1 MGMHAMVRLRRKLR
15 DERGDALISG
25 LLTLGLVI
33 LVIALAVQA
42 LAYAHA
48 RNVAQA
54 AAQEG
59 AETAAAEG
67 QGAGIA
73 RAQTI
78 LSAAGGTGASLH
90 PSAQSGT
97 SVVTVR
103 VSGNA
108 PQVFPGVGLLLPAIT
123 AHASVPTERYPQDE
137 TRQ

>member
-1 MGMHAMVRLRRKLR
+1 MVRLRLKLS

-25 LLTLGLVI
+25 LLTLGLII
-33 LVIALAVQA
+33 LVVALTVQA

-59 AETAAAEG
+59 AEAAAAEG

-73 RAQTI
+73 RADTI
-78 LSAAGGTGASLH
+78 LTAAGGAAAGLR
-90 PSAQSGT
+90 PSVQSST

-103 VSGNA
+103 VAGQ
-108 PQVFPGVGLLLPAIT
+108 PPHVFPGVGLLLPGIT
-123 AHASVPTERYPQDE
+123 AYASVPTEQYPQDE
-137 TRQ
+137 RRQ

>member
-1 MGMHAMVRLRRKLR
+1 MTKLRQRFR

-33 LVIALAVQA
+33 LMIALAVQA

-54 AAQEG
+54 AAQDG

-73 RAQTI
+73 RAETI
-78 LSAAGGTGASLH
+78 LSAAGGTGAGLR

-137 TRQ
+137 TRR

>member
-1 MGMHAMVRLRRKLR
+1 MVRLRQRLR

-25 LLTLGLVI
+25 LLTLGL
-33 LVIALAVQA
+33 LVLVVALAVQA

-73 RAQTI
+73 RADTI
-78 LSAAGGTGASLH
+78 LTAAGGAGAGLR
-90 PSAQSGT
+90 PSVQSST

-103 VSGNA
+103 VTGQ
-108 PQVFPGVGLLLPAIT
+108 PPHVFPGVGLLLPGIT

-137 TRQ
+137 TRR